1 MTVNFVFMRVEVKF
15 NEFITR
21 AEEERANSNLGL
33 KLMIRGQSKRMAL
46 EVSEG
51 TGRAVSVLRW
61 SGDEGRSAKAA
72 FQSGFIGMLALRA
85 WECRVV

>member
-1 MTVNFVFMRVEVKF
+1 
-15 NEFITR
+15 
-21 AEEERANSNLGL
+21 
-33 KLMIRGQSKRMAL
+33 MAL

-72 FQSGFIGMLALRA
+72 FQSGFIGMLAFKSMGMQSCVRTA
-85 WECRVV
+85 CRDHVTP

>member
-1 MTVNFVFMRVEVKF
+1 
-15 NEFITR
+15 
-21 AEEERANSNLGL
+21 
-33 KLMIRGQSKRMAL
+33 MAL